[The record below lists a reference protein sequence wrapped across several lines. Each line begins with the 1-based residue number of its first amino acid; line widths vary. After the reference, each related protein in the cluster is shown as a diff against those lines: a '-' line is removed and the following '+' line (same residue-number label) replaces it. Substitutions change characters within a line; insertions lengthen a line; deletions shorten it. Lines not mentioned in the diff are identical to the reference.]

1 VMQTPHIKTMKHFL
15 ALLVFT
21 VIANCCISQ
30 KAYDPCQKL
39 DTNTIK
45 KLLIGTWVDM
55 KDTTHIM
62 TITPDSVEETIIINR
77 VLGKDA
83 DVSNW
88 NYKFQDNFLSTDA
101 VTCYTLR
108 EYKAGYAHNV
118 DLNINAVDD
127 HYLLLGA
134 SGKSVFKRKN

>member
-1 VMQTPHIKTMKHFL
+1 MQTPHIKIMKHLIAIVLF
-15 ALLVFT
+15 AI
-21 VIANCCISQ
+21 IANTSVSQ
-30 KAYDPCQKL
+30 KVYDPCQKL

-62 TITPDSVEETIIINR
+62 TITSDSVEETIIINR

-83 DVSNW
+83 DVSYW

-118 DLNINAVDD
+118 DLNINSVDE

-134 SGKSVFKRKN
+134 SGKSVFKKRN